1 MTVKQLLEFIEKHNI
16 PLDAEVR
23 YQRITDYYFD
33 NGGWKSIKKE
43 GYPFNN
49 AVEFNKKI
57 DSGYYDDKE
66 RFPLITGPLNKWS
79 DSNLEKMKEEYVN
92 ADSCVKYPDD
102 NNLYIDAHY

>member
-66 RFPLITGPLNKWS
+66 RFPLITIFITSPLSGKYDLIGLPLATIS
-79 DSNLEKMKEEYVN
+79 VVN
-92 ADSCVKYPDD
+92 QTSMVFE
-102 NNLYIDAHY
+102 NEL